1 MRLSEDVEYI
11 TLQRPLPL
19 ALHGYVWP
27 FAVAYAALLGGWV
40 WVFGALFTELFFIVA
55 AIYRLLEHRLVPVLR
70 LVCAREMCADM

>member
-40 WVFGALFTELFFIVA
+40 WVFGALEFTELFFIVA
-55 AIYRLLEHRLVPVLR
+55 AVIGSLNIGINRNTRHRKLGFASL
-70 LVCAREMCADM
+70 A